1 MKNKLLLV
9 TFPVDLGSTSY
20 AQRLI
25 NTFKDNVDLK
35 VYCFMP
41 QTQEHRPKTSILK
54 YASIIGKR
62 LLGSYELQKE
72 VWQAR
77 REGRK
82 ILFQGITPAL
92 FAYPAISPGSSYI
105 VTDWTK
111 KLYEP
116 ILGQVMSS
124 VWQTFL
130 HQRVI
135 NSQKYILCL
144 TDAVLAE
151 IAKDYQMPLNK
162 LKKARVPFSYDL
174 NLFIPSPDRLDEE
187 VRILFVGSRFYYKR
201 GHLLVSWFNNQRSSN
216 IKLTILTKDFFNKFP
231 NITIE
236 NTIEYGEEKHIQ
248 IFKNHDIFVLPT
260 KCDAYPSVLG
270 EAACAGLSI
279 LATKTALG
287 APEIIQNG
295 VNGYI
300 CDSQEALFNQLT
312 QLIKDK
318 PLIESMKTN
327 SREFMEHK
335 FAFEPVLNDYL
346 NCIFE

>member
-20 AQRLI
+20 AERLI

-41 QTQEHRPKTSILK
+41 QTQEHTPKTSILK

-77 REGRK
+77 CEGRK

-124 VWQTFL
+124 VWQTFI

-135 NSQKYILCL
+135 NSQKYVFCL

-151 IAKDYQMPLNK
+151 IAKDYKIPLNK
-162 LKKARVPFSYDL
+162 LKKARVPFSHDL

-201 GHLLVSWFNNQRSSN
+201 GHLLVSWFNSQCSSN
-216 IKLTILTKDFFNKFP
+216 IKLTILTKDLFQKIP

-236 NTIEYGEEKHIQ
+236 NNIQYGEEKHIQ
-248 IFKNHDIFVLPT
+248 IFNNHDIFVLPT

-318 PLIESMKTN
+318 PLIESMKIK
-327 SREFMEHK
+327 SRELMEKK
-335 FAFEPVLNDYL
+335 FAFEPVLKDYL
-346 NCIFE
+346 NCLFE